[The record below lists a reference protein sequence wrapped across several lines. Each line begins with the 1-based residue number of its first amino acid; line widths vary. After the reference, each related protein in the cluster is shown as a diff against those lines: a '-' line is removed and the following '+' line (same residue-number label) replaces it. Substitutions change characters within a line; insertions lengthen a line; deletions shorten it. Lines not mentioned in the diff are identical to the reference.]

1 MRFLAGI
8 LELVVLGIPVTVI
21 YGLPLLLTGL
31 IWSGG
36 AILGGVL
43 GEAFAGKAGL
53 LPGSVLAA
61 GAMAGIYSGVICRYV
76 GWLGLG
82 AGWRYWRENHA
93 SDVAFEEPFGTPRSD
108 PQTSPRPLDILLDT
122 AAACTLA
129 ATVAMAGGLVQGSV
143 AGALIFAGWGG
154 IWGLYLG
161 TMEPRPGRRP
171 IDLQAVCPANFCCP
185 WETPW
190 HRFSVRWAVGCGIG
204 YALQA
209 LLLGILPGLIGG
221 YVLTLIGG

>member
-43 GEAFAGKAGL
+43 GASFTGKAGL
-53 LPGSVLAA
+53 LAGSVLTA
-61 GAMAGIYSGVICRYV
+61 GAAAGIYSGVICRYV

-82 AGWRYWRENHA
+82 AGWRYWRENHT
-93 SDVAFEEPFGTPRSD
+93 SGVAFEEPFMTPRSD
-108 PQTSPRPLDILLDT
+108 PQTSPRSLDILLDI
-122 AAACTLA
+122 AAACSLA
-129 ATVAMAGGLVQGSV
+129 ASVAVAGGLLQGSV
-143 AGALIFAGWGG
+143 AGALIFAVWGG

-161 TMEPRPGRRP
+161 TMEPRPGGRP
-171 IDLQAVCPANFCCP
+171 MDLQAACPANFCCP

-190 HRFSVRWAVGCGIG
+190 HRFSIRWAVGCGIG
-204 YALQA
+204 YGLQA
-209 LLLGILPGLIGG
+209 LLLGILPGLFGG
-221 YVLTLIGG
+221 YVLVLVGV